1 MITTKYDTFTH
12 LALCNGT
19 IVCEIIIQRNLNI
32 FLNVREEG
40 LEWSDPNLKSKGDS
54 VTPRGLE

>member
-1 MITTKYDTFTH
+1 MLTTKYDTFTH
-12 LALCNGT
+12 LALSKGT

-32 FLNVREEG
+32 FLNVREIG

-54 VTPRGLE
+54 VTPTGLE